1 MDDAEYELER
11 LRTAPIDIGDTAYGR
26 FEVQKK
32 RNVELAYQKMPPEEK
47 AALRQKMT
55 EIDAADAD
63 YDECA
68 QPSTTPV

>member
-1 MDDAEYELER
+1 M
-11 LRTAPIDIGDTAYGR
+11 
-26 FEVQKK
+26 QKK
-32 RNVELAYQKMPPEEK
+32 KNVELAHQKMPPEEK
-47 AALRQKMT
+47 AALRQKMS